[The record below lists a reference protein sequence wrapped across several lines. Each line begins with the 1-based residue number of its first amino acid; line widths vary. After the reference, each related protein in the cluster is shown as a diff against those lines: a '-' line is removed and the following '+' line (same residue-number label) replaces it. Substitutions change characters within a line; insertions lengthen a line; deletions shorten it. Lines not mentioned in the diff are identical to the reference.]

1 MFAFWSK
8 DSRGCEKAVDATLPM
23 PLFAKPVQA
32 YLDSSATAKAF
43 RNPTKLKRKISSVD
57 VSPLTFAAKR
67 TKIESRDITPPA
79 DDVGACAEKQEP
91 VLDCGVPGV
100 SEGLTDQSSPDTKQ
114 VEGVIQFQLSLEILN
129 KHNELRLIDQE
140 LAKCQ
145 IALEQLR
152 RCHLIP
158 YPVNCPTPEQML
170 DISSGKGPAMRKRP
184 GETVPEWA
192 APYGVVDGPYAR
204 HYAKWLIPDPKFDG
218 VLPAWQGLCAQP
230 SAPLSA
236 MEGRTTRN
244 SVGDN
249 VAPSNSRASRGP
261 SAPKLHSLNTGYAQ
275 PKQKAPCVV
284 KRSDGKTVKLV
295 CVDCH
300 RENFSSTQG
309 FINHCRIAHKR
320 DYKSHEEAAVHCGH
334 PIEVDEVAG
343 SGITGG
349 AATAV
354 ASSGASLGS
363 VIEDRG
369 VTGPGPAALV
379 PASSL
384 VHNFARTDM
393 SEQEAFA
400 ALETRLG
407 AALKSYTE
415 RKLPLPVPL
424 TQGSGVK
431 PAAPAAANSFVGAPQ
446 APHLSRLLMRKEL
459 NLDLGLY
466 VADAKTKVDVS
477 DVYMAD
483 DDDDSEESEESTK
496 TKFNLSVNRTPSAGV
511 MRMLARAPAASA
523 SASCPTSSKGCSPQV
538 SLATPITTPTT
549 EVSQPPTLFDD
560 DMDVDMSPSTLV
572 SNNAPSLVSDDSEY
586 DDSDDGSS
594 SDVSDSIDQESVTE
608 IKLED
613 DHEMAPR
620 AIGKGSS
627 AVVLQKEEPRHVTF
641 VSVRGTGKESRP
653 RKHHSRKQQSTHRH
667 GDAGDVRP

>member
-1 MFAFWSK
+1 MFAFWTK
-8 DSRGCEKAVDATLPM
+8 DSRGSEKTVDATLPM

-32 YLDSSATAKAF
+32 YLDSTAAPKAF
-43 RNPTKLKRKISSVD
+43 RSPEKLKRKISSVD
-57 VSPLTFAAKR
+57 ISPLAFPNKR

-79 DDVGACAEKQEP
+79 DDVGAPCEAPEP
-91 VLDCGVPGV
+91 AVAGIPAVAGGV
-100 SEGLTDQSSPDTKQ
+100 TDQPSPDTRQ
-114 VEGVIQFQLSLEILN
+114 VQGVIQFQLSLEILN

-158 YPVNCPTPEQML
+158 YPVTCPTPEQML

-184 GETVPEWA
+184 GEPVPEWA

-218 VLPAWQGLCAQP
+218 LLPAWQGLGGQA
-230 SAPLSA
+230 SAPVSA
-236 MEGRTTRN
+236 TEGRTTRN
-244 SVGDN
+244 SVGES
-249 VAPSNSRASRGP
+249 VAPGNSRGARASAG
-261 SAPKLHSLNTGYAQ
+261 SKLHSLNTGYAQ
-275 PKQKAPCVV
+275 PKQKAPCVL

-343 SGITGG
+343 SGVTGG
-349 AATAV
+349 LAATGSSAGPSA
-354 ASSGASLGS
+354 ASAT
-363 VIEDRG
+363 EDRVVG
-369 VTGPGPAALV
+369 AGPSPAV
-379 PASSL
+379 PASGL
-384 VHNFARTDM
+384 VHTFARTDM

-400 ALETRLG
+400 SLETRLD

-415 RKLPLPVPL
+415 RKLPLPVPQASS
-424 TQGSGVK
+424 TKTEHRSTGSSSVS
-431 PAAPAAANSFVGAPQ
+431 APE

-459 NLDLGLY
+459 SIDLGLH
-466 VADAKTKVDVS
+466 VADAKTKEDIS
-477 DVYMAD
+477 DMYMAD
-483 DDDDSEESEESTK
+483 DDEDSEEGEEAAK
-496 TKFNLSVNRTPSAGV
+496 TQFGPAVSRTPGV
-511 MRMLARAPAASA
+511 MRMPARAPAASA
-523 SASCPTSSKGCSPQV
+523 SAPCANGAKGCSTHMT
-538 SLATPITTPTT
+538 LDTPIATPTT
-549 EVSQPPTLFDD
+549 EVSQPAVLFDD
-560 DMDVDMSPSTLV
+560 DMDVELSPNTLV

-594 SDVSDSIDQESVTE
+594 SDVSDSMDQDSVTE

-613 DHEMAPR
+613 EHDLAAR
-620 AIGKGSS
+620 VIGKGSS
-627 AVVLQKEEPRHVTF
+627 AVNLKKEEARHVTF
-641 VSVRGTGKESRP
+641 VSPVRGAGKEGRRRKNSSR
-653 RKHHSRKQQSTHRH
+653 QQSRVQ
-667 GDAGDVRP
+667 GDARDVLP